1 MKMLVL
7 AGGFGT
13 RLQTTVSGIPKALA
27 PIDNQPF
34 LFIQLKNWISQG
46 IHEFTFLLHYQN
58 EAIISFL
65 QSNKSGILKNCNINW
80 VIEKTPMGTGG
91 AIVHAIRQLNLN
103 GEFLL
108 INADTWISTGINKI
122 LHTQSPTIAVIYK
135 KNINRYGQVKFD
147 SMNQVI
153 QFTEKNESNSKGWIN
168 SGLSY
173 LHTDFFL
180 DLNDHPFSLE
190 QDFYEILIKKRVLN
204 VIKLKTEFIDIGIPA
219 DYFEFCNWYK
229 SKSEK

>member
-1 MKMLVL
+1 
-7 AGGFGT
+7 
-13 RLQTTVSGIPKALA
+13 
-27 PIDNQPF
+27 
-34 LFIQLKNWISQG
+34 
-46 IHEFTFLLHYQN
+46 
-58 EAIISFL
+58 
-65 QSNKSGILKNCNINW
+65 
-80 VIEKTPMGTGG
+80 
-91 AIVHAIRQLNLN
+91 
-103 GEFLL
+103 
-108 INADTWISTGINKI
+108 
-122 LHTQSPTIAVIYK
+122 
-135 KNINRYGQVKFD
+135 
-147 SMNQVI
+147 MNQVI